1 MDSFMPIP
9 VSRISLREKPLSFF
23 VDSIMPSFLR
33 PIVEFSMNT
42 DGLGRDINSTFQRR
56 LGDAYTG
63 KDSTPEAWKDAAV
76 YMHDA
81 TDGIVDI
88 PPSTLHFFT
97 NSYID
102 GIARIGETAY
112 GLHDLTKGHKDFD
125 PKTDIPLLGS
135 FFGTRSN
142 YDARQ
147 FTAVETKIKNIEK
160 VLNTYKDTP
169 DKLAEYKDKHPT
181 YATVV
186 KMYNTQLNQQLN
198 PLRAKDNKIRRDKDL
213 SPSDKAS
220 MLRENAFLENSI
232 KNRLLETFKDYDV
245 EP

>member
-1 MDSFMPIP
+1 MDSFLPIP
-9 VSRISLREKPLSFF
+9 VSRISLREKPLAFF

-33 PIVEFSMNT
+33 PIVEFNMNT

-56 LGDAYTG
+56 MGDAYTG

-81 TDGIVDI
+81 TDGGIDI
-88 PPSTLHFFT
+88 SPSTLHFFT

-102 GIARIGETAY
+102 GVARIGETAY
-112 GLHDLTKGHKDFD
+112 GLHDLAKGHKDFD
-125 PKTDIPLLGS
+125 PKTDIPLMGS

-147 FTAVETKIKNIEK
+147 FGAVETKIKNIEK
-160 VLNTYKDTP
+160 ILNDYKNQP
-169 DKLAEYKDKHPT
+169 EKLAEYKDKNPM
-181 YATVV
+181 YPIVV
-186 KMYNTQLNQQLN
+186 KMYNTKLNQQLN
-198 PLRAKDNKIRRDKDL
+198 PLRAKDNKIRKDTTL
-213 SPSDKAS
+213 SQPDRAA
-220 MLRENAFLENSI
+220 MLKENAFRENLI
-232 KNRLLETFKDYDV
+232 KSRLVETFKDYGV